1 MKKINEIL
9 RNKNL
14 KPKKYFKQGSVY
26 IVELE
31 DSKLVLKKNN
41 TDIYKYL
48 KERNF
53 DYYPNTEIIDGYEL
67 MEYVEDDNLT
77 DDTKINK
84 IISLMSLLHSKTTYY
99 KSTND
104 MEYKEIYETINATIK
119 NRIDYYNRLMDV
131 IESEVYM
138 SPSHYFLARNITN
151 IFNALDYCRYQLEKW
166 YDQVKDLKKIRKSV
180 IHNNLDLSHY
190 LNNKLISWNKSKFDL
205 PIFDIEHLY
214 RTSYDYFV
222 WDELLNDY
230 LSQNMLHDEEVKLL
244 YIILSIPEEIKFNN
258 SEYQNTI
265 IVNNLIN
272 YISKTSELVIDN
284 KK

>member
-14 KPKKYFKQGSVY
+14 KPKKYFKQGSAY

-214 RTSYDYFV
+214 RTSYDDFV

>member
-214 RTSYDYFV
+214 RTSYDDFV

-244 YIILSIPEEIKFNN
+244 YIILSIPEEIKFSN

>member
-14 KPKKYFKQGSVY
+14 KPKKYFKQGSAY

-151 IFNALDYCRYQLEKW
+151 IFNALDYCRYQLEQW

-214 RTSYDYFV
+214 RTSYDDFV

-244 YIILSIPEEIKFNN
+244 YIILSIPEEIKFSN

>member
-244 YIILSIPEEIKFNN
+244 YIILSIPEEIKFSN

>member
-104 MEYKEIYETINATIK
+104 MEYKEIYETINTTIK
-119 NRIDYYNRLMDV
+119 NRMDYYNRLMDV

-214 RTSYDYFV
+214 RTSYDDFV

-244 YIILSIPEEIKFNN
+244 YIILSIPEEIKFSN

>member
-151 IFNALDYCRYQLEKW
+151 IFNALDYCRYQLEQW

-214 RTSYDYFV
+214 RTSYDDFV

-244 YIILSIPEEIKFNN
+244 YIILSIPEEIKFSN

>member
-214 RTSYDYFV
+214 RTSYDDFV

>member
-104 MEYKEIYETINATIK
+104 MEYKEIYETINVTIK
-119 NRIDYYNRLMDV
+119 NRIDYYNRLMDI

-151 IFNALDYCRYQLEKW
+151 VFNALDYCRYQLEKW

-190 LNNKLISWNKSKFDL
+190 LNNKLISWNKSKFDI

-214 RTSYDYFV
+214 RTSYDNFV

-244 YIILSIPEEIKFNN
+244 YIILSIPEEIKFSN

-272 YISKTSELVIDN
+272 YISKTSELVVDN

>member
-151 IFNALDYCRYQLEKW
+151 IFNALDYCRYQLEQW

-214 RTSYDYFV
+214 RTSYDDFV

-244 YIILSIPEEIKFNN
+244 YIILSIPEEIKFSN

-265 IVNNLIN
+265 IVNNFIN
-272 YISKTSELVIDN
+272 YISRTSELVIDN

>member
-14 KPKKYFKQGSVY
+14 KHKKYFKQGSVY

-151 IFNALDYCRYQLEKW
+151 IFNALDYCRYQLEQW

-214 RTSYDYFV
+214 RTSYDDFV

-244 YIILSIPEEIKFNN
+244 YIILSIPEEIKFSN

>member
-151 IFNALDYCRYQLEKW
+151 IFNALDYCRYQLEQW

>member
-14 KPKKYFKQGSVY
+14 KPKKYFKQGSAY

-53 DYYPNTEIIDGYEL
+53 DYYPNIEIIDGYEL

-214 RTSYDYFV
+214 RTSYDDFV

>member
-151 IFNALDYCRYQLEKW
+151 IFNALDYCRYQLEQW

-214 RTSYDYFV
+214 RTSYDDFV

-244 YIILSIPEEIKFNN
+244 YIILSIPEEIKFSN

-272 YISKTSELVIDN
+272 YISRTSELVIDN

>member
-214 RTSYDYFV
+214 RTSYDDFV

-244 YIILSIPEEIKFNN
+244 YIILSVPEEIKFSN

>member
-1 MKKINEIL
+1 M
-9 RNKNL
+9 
-14 KPKKYFKQGSVY
+14 
-26 IVELE
+26 
-31 DSKLVLKKNN
+31 NN
-41 TDIYKYL
+41 
-48 KERNF
+48 
-53 DYYPNTEIIDGYEL
+53 IDCDPMTPL
-67 MEYVEDDNLT
+67 DFNLT

-214 RTSYDYFV
+214 RTSYDDFV

>member
-119 NRIDYYNRLMDV
+119 NGIDYYNRLMDV

-214 RTSYDYFV
+214 RTSYDDFV

>member
-119 NRIDYYNRLMDV
+119 NGIDYYNRLMDV

-214 RTSYDYFV
+214 RTSYDDFV

-244 YIILSIPEEIKFNN
+244 YIILSIPEEIKFSN

>member
-104 MEYKEIYETINATIK
+104 MEYKEIYETINATIE

-214 RTSYDYFV
+214 RTSYDDFV

-244 YIILSIPEEIKFNN
+244 YIILSIPEEIKFSN

>member
-190 LNNKLISWNKSKFDL
+190 LNNKLISWNKSKFDI

-214 RTSYDYFV
+214 RTSYDNFV

-244 YIILSIPEEIKFNN
+244 YIILSIPEEIKFSN

>member
-84 IISLMSLLHSKTTYY
+84 IISLMSLLHIKTTYY

-104 MEYKEIYETINATIK
+104 MEYKEIYETINVTIK
-119 NRIDYYNRLMDV
+119 NRIDYYNRLMDI

-151 IFNALDYCRYQLEKW
+151 VFNALDYCRYQLEKW

-190 LNNKLISWNKSKFDL
+190 LNNKLISWNKSKFDI

-214 RTSYDYFV
+214 RTSYDNFV

-244 YIILSIPEEIKFNN
+244 YIILSIPEEIKFSN

-272 YISKTSELVIDN
+272 YISKTSELVVDN

>member
-14 KPKKYFKQGSVY
+14 KPKKYFKQGSAY

-214 RTSYDYFV
+214 RTSYDDFV

-244 YIILSIPEEIKFNN
+244 YIILSIPEEIKFSN